1 METSRDD
8 FIIAVR
14 SAFLKKGAAQRFSL
28 FVLIIISIILL
39 SLEYFKTK
47 PLNIIRSIS
56 KDIIYRGSF
65 IISLPFKSLDRGYK
79 TVKTH
84 FTFYDDYKNLK
95 NELYILKAQQLNK
108 ESEIVFLRM
117 QNRELKL
124 VIAEDLQR
132 NENNVIAKVILDK
145 QSPFLKSIVLNKG
158 TKSNLKK
165 GMAVLHKKNMV
176 GRIVEVNYLSSRVL
190 LINDLNSKIPVK
202 IQPSGENAI
211 MSGEGN
217 NLASLDFLPKLST
230 IEEENIV
237 FTSGSDGVFDDGI
250 PIGKITEIEGKFYVE
265 FFSDLNQ
272 INFVTVINNKKEDS

>member
-8 FIIAVR
+8 FIIAIR
-14 SAFLKKGAAQRFSL
+14 SAFLQKGVAQRFSL
-28 FVLIIISIILL
+28 LVLIIISVILL
-39 SLEYFKTK
+39 SLDFYKAK
-47 PLNIIRSIS
+47 PLNIFRSIS

-65 IISLPFKSLDRGYK
+65 IISLPFKSLDRGYITIK
-79 TVKTH
+79 NH
-84 FTFYDDYKNLK
+84 FSFYNEYENLK
-95 NELYILKAQQLNK
+95 NEIKFLK
-108 ESEIVFLRM
+108 M

-165 GMAVLHKKNMV
+165 GMAVLHKKNMI

-250 PIGKITEIEGKFYVE
+250 PIGKITEIEEKFYVE

-272 INFVTVINNKKEDS
+272 INFVTVINNKKEDN

>member
-8 FIIAVR
+8 FIIAIR
-14 SAFLKKGAAQRFSL
+14 SAFLQKGAAQRFSL
-28 FVLIIISIILL
+28 LVLIIISVILL
-39 SLEYFKTK
+39 SLDFYKAK
-47 PLNIIRSIS
+47 PLNIFRSIS

-65 IISLPFKSLDRGYK
+65 IISLPFKSLDRGYE

-84 FTFYDDYKNLK
+84 FTFYDDYQNLK
-95 NELYILKAQQLNK
+95 NELYILKAQQSEIEFLKMQNK
-108 ESEIVFLRM
+108 ELKIVISDVLHT
-117 QNRELKL
+117 NIK
-124 VIAEDLQR
+124 
-132 NENNVIAKVILDK
+132 NVIAKVILDK

-165 GMAVLHKKNMV
+165 GMAVLHKHNMI

-230 IEEENIV
+230 IEEKNIV
-237 FTSGSDGVFDDGI
+237 FTSGSDGVFDEGI
-250 PIGKITEIEGKFYVE
+250 PIGKITEIEEKFYVE

-272 INFVTVINNKKEDS
+272 IDFVIVINNKKEDN

>member
-8 FIIAVR
+8 FIIAIR
-14 SAFLKKGAAQRFSL
+14 SAFLQKGAAQRFSL
-28 FVLIIISIILL
+28 LVLIIISVILL
-39 SLEYFKTK
+39 SLDFYKIK
-47 PLNIIRSIS
+47 PLNIFRSIS

-84 FTFYDDYKNLK
+84 FTFYDDYQNLK
-95 NELYILKAQQLNK
+95 NELYILKAQQSEIEFLKMQNK
-108 ESEIVFLRM
+108 ELKIVISDVLHT
-117 QNRELKL
+117 NIK
-124 VIAEDLQR
+124 
-132 NENNVIAKVILDK
+132 NVIAKVILDK
-145 QSPFLKSIVLNKG
+145 QSPFLKSIILNKG
-158 TKSNLKK
+158 TNSNLKK
-165 GMAVLHKKNMV
+165 GMAVLHKNNMI

-190 LINDLNSKIPVK
+190 LVNDLNSKIPVK

-237 FTSGSDGVFDDGI
+237 FTSGSDGIFDDGI
-250 PIGKITEIEGKFYVE
+250 SIGKITEIEGKFYVE

-272 INFVTVINNKKEDS
+272 INFVTVINNKKEDN

>member
-8 FIIAVR
+8 FIIAIR
-14 SAFLKKGAAQRFSL
+14 SAFLQKGAAQRFSL
-28 FVLIIISIILL
+28 LVLIIISVILL
-39 SLEYFKTK
+39 SLDFYKVK
-47 PLNIIRSIS
+47 PLNIFRSIS

-84 FTFYDDYKNLK
+84 FTFYDDYQNLK
-95 NELYILKAQQLNK
+95 NELYILKAQQSEIEFLKMQNK
-108 ESEIVFLRM
+108 ELKIVISDVLHT
-117 QNRELKL
+117 NIK
-124 VIAEDLQR
+124 
-132 NENNVIAKVILDK
+132 NVIAKVILDK
-145 QSPFLKSIVLNKG
+145 QSPFLKSIILNKG
-158 TKSNLKK
+158 TNSNLKK

-250 PIGKITEIEGKFYVE
+250 PIGKITEIEEKFYVE

>member
-8 FIIAVR
+8 FIIAIR
-14 SAFLKKGAAQRFSL
+14 SAFLQKGAAQRFSL
-28 FVLIIISIILL
+28 LVLIIISVILL
-39 SLEYFKTK
+39 SLDFYKAK
-47 PLNIIRSIS
+47 PLNIFRSIS

-84 FTFYDDYKNLK
+84 FTLYDDYQNLK
-95 NELYILKAQQLNK
+95 NELYILKAQQSEIEFLKMQNK
-108 ESEIVFLRM
+108 ELKIVISDVLHT
-117 QNRELKL
+117 NKK
-124 VIAEDLQR
+124 
-132 NENNVIAKVILDK
+132 NVIAKVILDK
-145 QSPFLKSIVLNKG
+145 QSPFLKSIILNKG
-158 TKSNLKK
+158 TNSNLKK

-190 LINDLNSKIPVK
+190 LVNDLNSKIPVK

-230 IEEENIV
+230 IEKENIV
-237 FTSGSDGVFDDGI
+237 FTSGSGGVFDDGI
-250 PIGKITEIEGKFYVE
+250 PIGKITEIEGKFYVK

-272 INFVTVINNKKEDS
+272 INFVTVINNKKEDN

>member
-8 FIIAVR
+8 FIIAIR
-14 SAFLKKGAAQRFSL
+14 SAFLQKGAAQRFSL
-28 FVLIIISIILL
+28 LVLIIISVILL
-39 SLEYFKTK
+39 SLDFYKAK
-47 PLNIIRSIS
+47 PLNIFRSIS

-84 FTFYDDYKNLK
+84 FTFYDDYQNLK
-95 NELYILKAQQLNK
+95 NELYILKAQQSEIEFLKMQNK
-108 ESEIVFLRM
+108 ELKIVISDVLHT
-117 QNRELKL
+117 NIK
-124 VIAEDLQR
+124 
-132 NENNVIAKVILDK
+132 NVIAKVILDK
-145 QSPFLKSIVLNKG
+145 QSPFLKSIILNKG
-158 TKSNLKK
+158 TNSNLKK

-190 LINDLNSKIPVK
+190 LVNDLNSKIPVK

-272 INFVTVINNKKEDS
+272 INFVTVINNKKENN

>member
-8 FIIAVR
+8 FIIAIR
-14 SAFLKKGAAQRFSL
+14 SAFLQKGAAQRFSL
-28 FVLIIISIILL
+28 LVLIIISVILL
-39 SLEYFKTK
+39 SLDFYKAK
-47 PLNIIRSIS
+47 PLNIFRSIS

-84 FTFYDDYKNLK
+84 FTFYDDYQNLK
-95 NELYILKAQQLNK
+95 NELYILKAQQSEIEFLKMQNK
-108 ESEIVFLRM
+108 ELKIVISDVLHT
-117 QNRELKL
+117 NTK
-124 VIAEDLQR
+124 
-132 NENNVIAKVILDK
+132 NVIAKVILDK
-145 QSPFLKSIVLNKG
+145 QSPFLKSIILNKG
-158 TKSNLKK
+158 TNSNLKK

-230 IEEENIV
+230 IEEKNIV

-250 PIGKITEIEGKFYVE
+250 PIGKTTEIEGKFYVE

-272 INFVTVINNKKEDS
+272 INFVTVINNKKEDN

>member
-8 FIIAVR
+8 FIIAIR
-14 SAFLKKGAAQRFSL
+14 SAFLQKGAAQRFSL
-28 FVLIIISIILL
+28 LVLIIISVILL
-39 SLEYFKTK
+39 SLDFYKAK
-47 PLNIIRSIS
+47 PLNIFRSIS

-84 FTFYDDYKNLK
+84 FTFYDDYQNLK
-95 NELYILKAQQLNK
+95 NELYILKAQQSEIEFLKMQNK
-108 ESEIVFLRM
+108 ELKIVISDVLHT
-117 QNRELKL
+117 NTK
-124 VIAEDLQR
+124 
-132 NENNVIAKVILDK
+132 NVIAKVILDK
-145 QSPFLKSIVLNKG
+145 QSPFLKSIILNKG
-158 TKSNLKK
+158 TNSNLKK

-190 LINDLNSKIPVK
+190 LVNDLNSKIPVK

-230 IEEENIV
+230 IEEKNIV

-272 INFVTVINNKKEDS
+272 INFVTVINNKKEDN

>member
-8 FIIAVR
+8 FIIAIR
-14 SAFLKKGAAQRFSL
+14 SAFLQKGAAQRFSL
-28 FVLIIISIILL
+28 LVLIIISVILL
-39 SLEYFKTK
+39 SLDFYKAK
-47 PLNIIRSIS
+47 PLNIFRSIS

-79 TVKTH
+79 TAKTH
-84 FTFYDDYKNLK
+84 FTFYDDYQNLK
-95 NELYILKAQQLNK
+95 KELYILKAQQSEIEFLKMQNK
-108 ESEIVFLRM
+108 ELKIVITDVLHTDI
-117 QNRELKL
+117 K
-124 VIAEDLQR
+124 
-132 NENNVIAKVILDK
+132 NVIAKVILDK
-145 QSPFLKSIVLNKG
+145 KSPFLKSIILNKG
-158 TKSNLKK
+158 TNSNLKK

-190 LINDLNSKIPVK
+190 LVNDLNSKIPVK

-237 FTSGSDGVFDDGI
+237 FTSGSDGIFDEGI

-272 INFVTVINNKKEDS
+272 INFVTVINNKKEDN

>member
-8 FIIAVR
+8 FIIAIR
-14 SAFLKKGAAQRFSL
+14 SAFLQKGAAQRFSL
-28 FVLIIISIILL
+28 LALIIISVILL
-39 SLEYFKTK
+39 SLDFYKAK
-47 PLNIIRSIS
+47 PLNIFRSIS

-84 FTFYDDYKNLK
+84 FTFYDDYQNLK
-95 NELYILKAQQLNK
+95 NELYILKAQQSEIEFLKMQNK
-108 ESEIVFLRM
+108 ELKIVITDVLHTDI
-117 QNRELKL
+117 K
-124 VIAEDLQR
+124 
-132 NENNVIAKVILDK
+132 NVIAKVILDK
-145 QSPFLKSIVLNKG
+145 KSPFLKSIILNKG
-158 TKSNLKK
+158 TNSNLKK

-190 LINDLNSKIPVK
+190 LVNDLNSKIPVK

-230 IEEENIV
+230 IEEKNIV

-272 INFVTVINNKKEDS
+272 INFVTVINNKKEDN

>member
-8 FIIAVR
+8 FIIAIR
-14 SAFLKKGAAQRFSL
+14 SAFLRKGAAQRFSL
-28 FVLIIISIILL
+28 LVLIIISVILL
-39 SLEYFKTK
+39 SLDFYKAK
-47 PLNIIRSIS
+47 PLNIFRSIS
-56 KDIIYRGSF
+56 KDIVYRGSF

-84 FTFYDDYKNLK
+84 FTFYDDYQNLK
-95 NELYILKAQQLNK
+95 NELYILKAQQSEIEFLKMQNK
-108 ESEIVFLRM
+108 ELKIVISDVLHT
-117 QNRELKL
+117 NIK
-124 VIAEDLQR
+124 
-132 NENNVIAKVILDK
+132 NVIAKVILDK
-145 QSPFLKSIVLNKG
+145 QSPFLKSIILNKG
-158 TKSNLKK
+158 TNSNLKK

-250 PIGKITEIEGKFYVE
+250 PIGKITEIEEKFYVK

-272 INFVTVINNKKEDS
+272 INFVTVINNKKEDN

>member
-8 FIIAVR
+8 FIIAIR
-14 SAFLKKGAAQRFSL
+14 SAFLQKGAAQRLSL
-28 FVLIIISIILL
+28 FVLIIISVILL
-39 SLEYFKTK
+39 SLDFYKAK
-47 PLNIIRSIS
+47 PLNIFRSIS
-56 KDIIYRGSF
+56 KDIVYRGSF

-84 FTFYDDYKNLK
+84 FTFYDDYQNLK
-95 NELYILKAQQLNK
+95 NELYILKAQQSEIEFLKMQNK
-108 ESEIVFLRM
+108 ELKIVISETLHTNI
-117 QNRELKL
+117 K
-124 VIAEDLQR
+124 
-132 NENNVIAKVILDK
+132 NVIAKVILDK
-145 QSPFLKSIVLNKG
+145 QSPFLKSIILNKG
-158 TKSNLKK
+158 TNSNLKK

-250 PIGKITEIEGKFYVE
+250 PIGKIAEIEGKFYVE

-272 INFVTVINNKKEDS
+272 INFVTIINHKNGVN

>member
-8 FIIAVR
+8 FIIAIR
-14 SAFLKKGAAQRFSL
+14 SAFLQKGAAQRFSL
-28 FVLIIISIILL
+28 LVLIIISVILL
-39 SLEYFKTK
+39 SLDFYKAK
-47 PLNIIRSIS
+47 PLNIFRSIS

-84 FTFYDDYKNLK
+84 FTFYDDYQNLK
-95 NELYILKAQQLNK
+95 NELYILKAQQSEIEFLKMQNK
-108 ESEIVFLRM
+108 ELKIVISDVLHT
-117 QNRELKL
+117 NIKN
-124 VIAEDLQR
+124 I
-132 NENNVIAKVILDK
+132 IAKVILDK
-145 QSPFLKSIVLNKG
+145 QSPFLKSIILNKG
-158 TKSNLKK
+158 TNSNLKK

-250 PIGKITEIEGKFYVE
+250 PIGKITEIEEKFYVE

-272 INFVTVINNKKEDS
+272 INFVTVINNKKEDN

>member
-8 FIIAVR
+8 FIIAIR
-14 SAFLKKGAAQRFSL
+14 SAFLQKGAAQRFSL
-28 FVLIIISIILL
+28 LVLIIISVILL
-39 SLEYFKTK
+39 SLDFYKAK
-47 PLNIIRSIS
+47 PLNIFRSIS

-84 FTFYDDYKNLK
+84 FTLYDDYQNLK
-95 NELYILKAQQLNK
+95 NELYILKAQQSEIEFLKMQNK
-108 ESEIVFLRM
+108 ELKIVITDVLHTDI
-117 QNRELKL
+117 K
-124 VIAEDLQR
+124 
-132 NENNVIAKVILDK
+132 NVIAKVILDK
-145 QSPFLKSIVLNKG
+145 KSPFLKSIILNKG
-158 TKSNLKK
+158 TNSNLKK

-190 LINDLNSKIPVK
+190 LVNDLNSKIPVK

-211 MSGEGN
+211 ISGEGN

-230 IEEENIV
+230 IEKENIV
-237 FTSGSDGVFDDGI
+237 FTSGSGGVFDDGI

-272 INFVTVINNKKEDS
+272 INFVTVINNKKEDN

>member
-8 FIIAVR
+8 FIIAIR
-14 SAFLKKGAAQRFSL
+14 SAFLQKGAAQRFSL
-28 FVLIIISIILL
+28 LALIIISVILL
-39 SLEYFKTK
+39 SLDFYKSK
-47 PLNIIRSIS
+47 PLNIFRSVS

-84 FTFYDDYKNLK
+84 FTLYDDYQNLK
-95 NELYILKAQQLNK
+95 NELYILKAQQSEIEFLKMQNK
-108 ESEIVFLRM
+108 ELKIVISDVLHT
-117 QNRELKL
+117 NIK
-124 VIAEDLQR
+124 
-132 NENNVIAKVILDK
+132 NVIAKVILDK
-145 QSPFLKSIVLNKG
+145 QSPFLKSIILNKG
-158 TKSNLKK
+158 TNSNLKK

-176 GRIVEVNYLSSRVL
+176 GRIVEVNYLSSRAL

-230 IEEENIV
+230 IEKENIV
-237 FTSGSDGVFDDGI
+237 FTSGSGGVFDDGI
-250 PIGKITEIEGKFYVE
+250 PIGKITEIEGKFYVK

-272 INFVTVINNKKEDS
+272 INFVTVINNKKEDN

>member
-8 FIIAVR
+8 FIIAIR
-14 SAFLKKGAAQRFSL
+14 SAFLQKGAAQRFSL
-28 FVLIIISIILL
+28 LALIIISVILL
-39 SLEYFKTK
+39 SLDFYKAK
-47 PLNIIRSIS
+47 PLNIFRSIS

-65 IISLPFKSLDRGYK
+65 IISLPFKSLDLGYK
-79 TVKTH
+79 KIKTH
-84 FTFYDDYKNLK
+84 LSFYDDYQNLK
-95 NELYILKAQQLNK
+95 NELYILKAQQSEIKFLKMQNK
-108 ESEIVFLRM
+108 ELKIVISDILHT
-117 QNRELKL
+117 NIK
-124 VIAEDLQR
+124 
-132 NENNVIAKVILDK
+132 NVVAKVILDK
-145 QSPFLKSIVLNKG
+145 QSPFLKSIILNKG
-158 TKSNLKK
+158 TNSNLKK

-176 GRIVEVNYLSSRVL
+176 GRIVEVNYLSSRAL

-272 INFVTVINNKKEDS
+272 INFVTVINNKKEDN

>member
-8 FIIAVR
+8 FIIAIR
-14 SAFLKKGAAQRFSL
+14 SAFLQKGAAQRFSL
-28 FVLIIISIILL
+28 LVLIIISVILL
-39 SLEYFKTK
+39 SFDFYKVK
-47 PLNIIRSIS
+47 PLNIFRSIS

-84 FTFYDDYKNLK
+84 FTFYDDYQNLK
-95 NELYILKAQQLNK
+95 NELYILKAQQSEIEFLKMQNK
-108 ESEIVFLRM
+108 ELKIVILDVLHI
-117 QNRELKL
+117 NTK
-124 VIAEDLQR
+124 
-132 NENNVIAKVILDK
+132 NVIAKVILDK
-145 QSPFLKSIVLNKG
+145 QSPFLKSIILNKG
-158 TKSNLKK
+158 TNSNLKK

-272 INFVTVINNKKEDS
+272 INFVTVINNKKEDN

>member
-8 FIIAVR
+8 FIIAIR
-14 SAFLKKGAAQRFSL
+14 SAFLQKGAAQRFSL
-28 FVLIIISIILL
+28 LVLIIISVILL
-39 SLEYFKTK
+39 SFDFYKVK
-47 PLNIIRSIS
+47 PLNTFRSIS

-84 FTFYDDYKNLK
+84 FTFYDDYQNLK
-95 NELYILKAQQLNK
+95 NELYILKAQQSEIEFLKMQNK
-108 ESEIVFLRM
+108 ELKIVISDILHT
-117 QNRELKL
+117 NKK
-124 VIAEDLQR
+124 
-132 NENNVIAKVILDK
+132 NVIAKVILDK
-145 QSPFLKSIVLNKG
+145 QSPFLKSIILNKG
-158 TKSNLKK
+158 TNFNLKK

-190 LINDLNSKIPVK
+190 LVNDLNSKIPVK

-211 MSGEGN
+211 MSGKGN

-230 IEEENIV
+230 IEEKNIV

-250 PIGKITEIEGKFYVE
+250 PIGKITEIEGKFYVK

-272 INFVTVINNKKEDS
+272 INFVTVINNKKEDN

>member
-8 FIIAVR
+8 FIIAIR
-14 SAFLKKGAAQRFSL
+14 SAFLQKGAAQRFSL
-28 FVLIIISIILL
+28 LVLIIISVILL
-39 SLEYFKTK
+39 SLDFYKAK
-47 PLNIIRSIS
+47 PLNIFRSIS

-84 FTFYDDYKNLK
+84 FAFYDDYQNLK
-95 NELYILKAQQLNK
+95 NELYILKAQQSEIEFLKMQNK
-108 ESEIVFLRM
+108 ELKIVISDVLHT
-117 QNRELKL
+117 NIK
-124 VIAEDLQR
+124 
-132 NENNVIAKVILDK
+132 NVIAKVILDK
-145 QSPFLKSIVLNKG
+145 QSPFLKSIILNKG
-158 TKSNLKK
+158 TNSNLKK

-202 IQPSGENAI
+202 IQPSGDNAI

-250 PIGKITEIEGKFYVE
+250 PIGKITEIEEKFYVE

-272 INFVTVINNKKEDS
+272 INFVTVINNKKEDN

>member
-8 FIIAVR
+8 FIIAIR
-14 SAFLKKGAAQRFSL
+14 SAFLQKGAAQRFSL
-28 FVLIIISIILL
+28 LVLIIISVILL
-39 SLEYFKTK
+39 SLDFYKAK
-47 PLNIIRSIS
+47 PLNIFRSIS

-84 FTFYDDYKNLK
+84 FTFYDDYQNLK
-95 NELYILKAQQLNK
+95 NELYILKAQQSEIEFLKMQNK
-108 ESEIVFLRM
+108 ELKIVISDVLHT
-117 QNRELKL
+117 NIK
-124 VIAEDLQR
+124 
-132 NENNVIAKVILDK
+132 NVIAKVILDK
-145 QSPFLKSIVLNKG
+145 KSPFLKSIILNKG
-158 TKSNLKK
+158 TNSNLKK

-237 FTSGSDGVFDDGI
+237 FTSGSDGIFDDGI
-250 PIGKITEIEGKFYVE
+250 SIGKITEIEGKFYVE

-272 INFVTVINNKKEDS
+272 INFVTVINNKKEDN

>member
-8 FIIAVR
+8 FIIAIR
-14 SAFLKKGAAQRFSL
+14 SAFLQKGAAQRFSL
-28 FVLIIISIILL
+28 LVLIIISVILL
-39 SLEYFKTK
+39 SLDFYKAK
-47 PLNIIRSIS
+47 PLNIFRSIS

-84 FTFYDDYKNLK
+84 FTFYDDYQNLK
-95 NELYILKAQQLNK
+95 NELYILKAQQSEIEFLKMQNK
-108 ESEIVFLRM
+108 ELKIVISDVLHT
-117 QNRELKL
+117 NIK
-124 VIAEDLQR
+124 
-132 NENNVIAKVILDK
+132 NVIAKVILDK
-145 QSPFLKSIVLNKG
+145 QSPFLKSIILNKG
-158 TKSNLKK
+158 TNSNLKK

-250 PIGKITEIEGKFYVE
+250 PIGKITEIEEKFYVE

-272 INFVTVINNKKEDS
+272 INFATVINNKKEDN

>member
-8 FIIAVR
+8 FIIAIR
-14 SAFLKKGAAQRFSL
+14 SAFLQKGAAQRFSL
-28 FVLIIISIILL
+28 LVLIIISVILL
-39 SLEYFKTK
+39 SLDFYKAK
-47 PLNIIRSIS
+47 PLNIFRSIS

-84 FTFYDDYKNLK
+84 FTLYDDYQNLK
-95 NELYILKAQQLNK
+95 NELYILKAQQSEIEFLKMQNK
-108 ESEIVFLRM
+108 ELKIVISDVLHT
-117 QNRELKL
+117 NIK
-124 VIAEDLQR
+124 
-132 NENNVIAKVILDK
+132 NVIAKVILDK
-145 QSPFLKSIVLNKG
+145 QSPFLKSIILNKG
-158 TKSNLKK
+158 TNSNLKK

-190 LINDLNSKIPVK
+190 LVNDLNSKIPVK

-211 MSGEGN
+211 ISGEGN

-230 IEEENIV
+230 IEKENIV
-237 FTSGSDGVFDDGI
+237 FTSGSGGVFDDGI
-250 PIGKITEIEGKFYVE
+250 PIGKITEIEGKFYVK

-272 INFVTVINNKKEDS
+272 INFVTVINNKKEDN

>member
-8 FIIAVR
+8 FIIAIR
-14 SAFLKKGAAQRFSL
+14 SAFLQKGAAQRFSL
-28 FVLIIISIILL
+28 LVLIIISVILL
-39 SLEYFKTK
+39 SLDFYKAK
-47 PLNIIRSIS
+47 PLNIFRSIS

-84 FTFYDDYKNLK
+84 FTFYDDYQNLK
-95 NELYILKAQQLNK
+95 NELYFLKAQQSEIEFLKMQNK
-108 ESEIVFLRM
+108 ELKIVISDVLHT
-117 QNRELKL
+117 NIK
-124 VIAEDLQR
+124 
-132 NENNVIAKVILDK
+132 NVIAKVILDK
-145 QSPFLKSIVLNKG
+145 QSPFLKSIILNKG
-158 TKSNLKK
+158 TNSNLKK
-165 GMAVLHKKNMV
+165 GMAVLHKNNMI
-176 GRIVEVNYLSSRVL
+176 GRIVEVNYLSSRAL
-190 LINDLNSKIPVK
+190 LVNDLNSKIPVK

-237 FTSGSDGVFDDGI
+237 FTSGSDGVFDGGI
-250 PIGKITEIEGKFYVE
+250 PIGKITGIEGEFYVE

-272 INFVTVINNKKEDS
+272 INFVTVINNREEDN

>member
-8 FIIAVR
+8 FIIAIR
-14 SAFLKKGAAQRFSL
+14 SAFLQKGAAQRFSL
-28 FVLIIISIILL
+28 LVLIIISVILL
-39 SLEYFKTK
+39 SLDFYKAK
-47 PLNIIRSIS
+47 PLNIFRSIS

-84 FTFYDDYKNLK
+84 FTFYDDYQNLK
-95 NELYILKAQQLNK
+95 NELYILKAQQSEIEFLKMQNK
-108 ESEIVFLRM
+108 ELKIVISDVLHT
-117 QNRELKL
+117 NIK
-124 VIAEDLQR
+124 
-132 NENNVIAKVILDK
+132 NVIAKVILDK
-145 QSPFLKSIVLNKG
+145 QSPFLKSIILNKG
-158 TKSNLKK
+158 TNSNLKK
-165 GMAVLHKKNMV
+165 GMAVLHKKNMI
-176 GRIVEVNYLSSRVL
+176 GRIVEVNYISSRVL

-250 PIGKITEIEGKFYVE
+250 PIGKITEIEEKFYVK

-272 INFVTVINNKKEDS
+272 INFVTVINNKKEDN

>member
-8 FIIAVR
+8 FIIAIR
-14 SAFLKKGAAQRFSL
+14 SAFLQKGAAQRFSL
-28 FVLIIISIILL
+28 LVLIIISVILL
-39 SLEYFKTK
+39 SLDFYKAK
-47 PLNIIRSIS
+47 PLNIFRSIS

-84 FTFYDDYKNLK
+84 FTFYDDYQNLK
-95 NELYILKAQQLNK
+95 NELYILKAQQSEIEFLKMQNK
-108 ESEIVFLRM
+108 ELKIVITDVLHTDI
-117 QNRELKL
+117 K
-124 VIAEDLQR
+124 
-132 NENNVIAKVILDK
+132 NVIAKVILDK
-145 QSPFLKSIVLNKG
+145 KSPFLKSIILNKG
-158 TKSNLKK
+158 TNSNLKK

-190 LINDLNSKIPVK
+190 LVNDLNSKIPVK

-230 IEEENIV
+230 IEDENIV

-272 INFVTVINNKKEDS
+272 INFVTVINNQKEDN

>member
-8 FIIAVR
+8 FIIAIR
-14 SAFLKKGAAQRFSL
+14 SAFLQKGAAQRFSL
-28 FVLIIISIILL
+28 LVLIIISVILL
-39 SLEYFKTK
+39 SLDFYKAK
-47 PLNIIRSIS
+47 PLNIFRSIS

-84 FTFYDDYKNLK
+84 FTFYDDYQNLK
-95 NELYILKAQQLNK
+95 NELYILKAQQSEIEFLKMQNK
-108 ESEIVFLRM
+108 ELKIVISDVLHT
-117 QNRELKL
+117 NIK
-124 VIAEDLQR
+124 
-132 NENNVIAKVILDK
+132 NVIAKVILDK
-145 QSPFLKSIVLNKG
+145 QSPFLKSIILNKG
-158 TKSNLKK
+158 TNSNLKR
-165 GMAVLHKKNMV
+165 GMAVLHKKNMI

-237 FTSGSDGVFDDGI
+237 FTSGSDGVFDEGI

-272 INFVTVINNKKEDS
+272 INFVTVINNKKEDN

>member
-8 FIIAVR
+8 FIIAIR
-14 SAFLKKGAAQRFSL
+14 SAFLQKGAAQRFSL
-28 FVLIIISIILL
+28 LVLIIISVILL
-39 SLEYFKTK
+39 SLDFYKAK
-47 PLNIIRSIS
+47 PLNIFRSIS

-84 FTFYDDYKNLK
+84 FTLYDDYQNLK
-95 NELYILKAQQLNK
+95 NELYILKAQQSEIEFLKMQNK
-108 ESEIVFLRM
+108 ELKIVISDVLHT
-117 QNRELKL
+117 NIK
-124 VIAEDLQR
+124 
-132 NENNVIAKVILDK
+132 NVIAKVILDK
-145 QSPFLKSIVLNKG
+145 QSPFLKSIILNKG
-158 TKSNLKK
+158 TNSNLKK

-230 IEEENIV
+230 IEEKNIV

-272 INFVTVINNKKEDS
+272 INFVTVINNKKEDN

>member
-8 FIIAVR
+8 FIIAIR
-14 SAFLKKGAAQRFSL
+14 SAFLQKGAAQRFSL
-28 FVLIIISIILL
+28 LVLIIISVILL
-39 SLEYFKTK
+39 SLDFYKAK
-47 PLNIIRSIS
+47 PLNIFRSIS

-84 FTFYDDYKNLK
+84 FTLYDDYQNLK
-95 NELYILKAQQLNK
+95 NELYILKAQQSEIEFLKMQNK
-108 ESEIVFLRM
+108 ELKIVISDVLHT
-117 QNRELKL
+117 NIK
-124 VIAEDLQR
+124 
-132 NENNVIAKVILDK
+132 NVIAKVILDK
-145 QSPFLKSIVLNKG
+145 QSPFLKSIILNKG
-158 TKSNLKK
+158 TNSNLKK

-176 GRIVEVNYLSSRVL
+176 GRIVEVNYLSSRAL

-250 PIGKITEIEGKFYVE
+250 PIGKITEIEGKFYVK

-272 INFVTVINNKKEDS
+272 INFVTVINNKKEDN

>member
-8 FIIAVR
+8 FIIAIR
-14 SAFLKKGAAQRFSL
+14 SAFLQKGAAQRFSL
-28 FVLIIISIILL
+28 LVLIIISVILL
-39 SLEYFKTK
+39 SLDFYKAK
-47 PLNIIRSIS
+47 PLNIFRSIS

-84 FTFYDDYKNLK
+84 FTFYDDYQNLK
-95 NELYILKAQQLNK
+95 NELYILKAQQSEIEFLKMQNK
-108 ESEIVFLRM
+108 ELKIVISDVLHT
-117 QNRELKL
+117 NIK
-124 VIAEDLQR
+124 
-132 NENNVIAKVILDK
+132 NVIAKVILDK
-145 QSPFLKSIVLNKG
+145 QSPFLKSIILNKG
-158 TKSNLKK
+158 TNSNLKK

-237 FTSGSDGVFDDGI
+237 FTSGSDGVFDGGI
-250 PIGKITEIEGKFYVE
+250 PIGKITEIEEKFYVE

-272 INFVTVINNKKEDS
+272 INFVTVINNKKEDN

>member
-8 FIIAVR
+8 FIIAIR
-14 SAFLKKGAAQRFSL
+14 SAFLQKGAAQRFSL
-28 FVLIIISIILL
+28 LVLIIISVILL
-39 SLEYFKTK
+39 SFDFYKVK
-47 PLNIIRSIS
+47 PLNIFRSIS

-84 FTFYDDYKNLK
+84 FTLYDDYQNLK
-95 NELYILKAQQLNK
+95 NELYILKAQQSEIEFLKMQNK
-108 ESEIVFLRM
+108 ELKIVISDVLHT
-117 QNRELKL
+117 NTK
-124 VIAEDLQR
+124 
-132 NENNVIAKVILDK
+132 NVIAKVILDK
-145 QSPFLKSIVLNKG
+145 QSPFLKSIILNKG
-158 TKSNLKK
+158 TNSNLKK

-190 LINDLNSKIPVK
+190 LVNDLNSKIPVK

-250 PIGKITEIEGKFYVE
+250 PIGKITEIEGKFYVK

-272 INFVTVINNKKEDS
+272 INFVTVINNKKEDN

>member
-8 FIIAVR
+8 FIIAIR
-14 SAFLKKGAAQRFSL
+14 SAFLQKGAAQRFSL
-28 FVLIIISIILL
+28 LVLIIISVILL
-39 SLEYFKTK
+39 SLDFYKAK
-47 PLNIIRSIS
+47 PLNIFRSIS

-84 FTFYDDYKNLK
+84 FTFYDDYQNLK
-95 NELYILKAQQLNK
+95 NELYILKAQQSEIEFLKMQNK
-108 ESEIVFLRM
+108 ELKIVISDVLHT
-117 QNRELKL
+117 NTK
-124 VIAEDLQR
+124 
-132 NENNVIAKVILDK
+132 NVIAKVILDK
-145 QSPFLKSIVLNKG
+145 QSPFLKSIILNKG
-158 TKSNLKK
+158 TNSNLKK

-176 GRIVEVNYLSSRVL
+176 GRIVEVNYLSSRAL

-230 IEEENIV
+230 IEEENI
-237 FTSGSDGVFDDGI
+237 
-250 PIGKITEIEGKFYVE
+250 
-265 FFSDLNQ
+265 
-272 INFVTVINNKKEDS
+272 

>member
-8 FIIAVR
+8 FIIAIR
-14 SAFLKKGAAQRFSL
+14 SAFLKKGAAQQFSL
-28 FVLIIISIILL
+28 LVLIIISVILL
-39 SLEYFKTK
+39 SLDFYKVK
-47 PLNIIRSIS
+47 PLNIFRSIS

-84 FTFYDDYKNLK
+84 FTFYDDYQNLK
-95 NELYILKAQQLNK
+95 NELYILKAQQSEIEFLKMQNK
-108 ESEIVFLRM
+108 ELKIVISDVLHT
-117 QNRELKL
+117 NIK
-124 VIAEDLQR
+124 
-132 NENNVIAKVILDK
+132 NVIAKVILDK

-165 GMAVLHKKNMV
+165 GMAVLHKHNMI

-250 PIGKITEIEGKFYVE
+250 PIGKITEIEEKFYVE

-272 INFVTVINNKKEDS
+272 INFATVINNKKEDN

>member
-8 FIIAVR
+8 FIIAIR
-14 SAFLKKGAAQRFSL
+14 SAFLQKGAAQRFSL
-28 FVLIIISIILL
+28 LVLIIISVILL
-39 SLEYFKTK
+39 SFDFYKVK
-47 PLNIIRSIS
+47 PLNIFRSIS

-84 FTFYDDYKNLK
+84 FTFYDDYQNLK
-95 NELYILKAQQLNK
+95 NELYILKAQQSEIEFLKMQNK
-108 ESEIVFLRM
+108 ELKIVISDVLHT
-117 QNRELKL
+117 NIK
-124 VIAEDLQR
+124 
-132 NENNVIAKVILDK
+132 NVIAKVILDK
-145 QSPFLKSIVLNKG
+145 QSPFLKSIILNKG
-158 TKSNLKK
+158 TNSNLKK

-190 LINDLNSKIPVK
+190 LVNDLNSKIPVK

-250 PIGKITEIEGKFYVE
+250 PIGKITEIEGKFYVK

-272 INFVTVINNKKEDS
+272 INFVTVINNKKEDN

>member
-8 FIIAVR
+8 FIIAIR
-14 SAFLKKGAAQRFSL
+14 SAFLQKGAAQRFSL
-28 FVLIIISIILL
+28 LVLIIISVILL
-39 SLEYFKTK
+39 SLDFYKIK
-47 PLNIIRSIS
+47 PLNIFRSIS

-65 IISLPFKSLDRGYK
+65 VISFPFKSLDRGYK

-84 FTFYDDYKNLK
+84 FTFYDDYQNLK
-95 NELYILKAQQLNK
+95 NELYILNNK
-108 ESEIVFLRM
+108 ENEIEFLRM

-250 PIGKITEIEGKFYVE
+250 SIGKITEIEGKFYVE

-272 INFVTVINNKKEDS
+272 INFVTVINNKKEDN

>member
-28 FVLIIISIILL
+28 LALIIISIILL
-39 SLEYFKTK
+39 SLDFYKAK
-47 PLNIIRSIS
+47 PLDILRSIS
-56 KDIIYRGSF
+56 KDIIYKGSF
-65 IISLPFKSLDRGYK
+65 VMSLPFKSLDSGYK
-79 TVKTH
+79 KIKTH
-84 FTFYDDYKNLK
+84 INFYNDYENLQK
-95 NELYILKAQQLNK
+95 ELYVLKAQQ
-108 ESEIVFLRM
+108 SEIEFLRM
-117 QNRELKL
+117 QNKELKI
-124 VIAEDLQR
+124 VISENLQR
-132 NENNVIAKVILDK
+132 NINDVIAKVILDK
-145 QSPFLKSIVLNKG
+145 QSPFLKSIILNKG
-158 TKSNLKK
+158 TKSNIKK
-165 GMAVLHKKNMV
+165 GMAVLHKNNMI

-250 PIGKITEIEGKFYVE
+250 PIGKITEIEEKFYVE

-272 INFVTVINNKKEDS
+272 INFVTVINNKKEDN